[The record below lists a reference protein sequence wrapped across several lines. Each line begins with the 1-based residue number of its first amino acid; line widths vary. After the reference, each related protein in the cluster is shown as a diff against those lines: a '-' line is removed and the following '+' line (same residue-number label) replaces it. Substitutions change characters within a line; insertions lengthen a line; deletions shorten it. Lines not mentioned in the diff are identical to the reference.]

1 MPDSTLQ
8 QAIREA
14 YASAPSDDL
23 LLETLELA
31 HPAFTD
37 DAGQPDSVRVVLAQ
51 DDQWLTLEPGAPV
64 KGGQSVRWIA
74 MAFELLRPETGP
86 GGAPEMEVVLDGV
99 SREIVQQLDAAMSE
113 PQPIRVTYRAYL
125 ASDPSGPQNDP
136 PLSLTLIS
144 VEAGVH
150 QVRGRA
156 ALSNFANR
164 AFPGVDFRASDHPA
178 LA

>member
-14 YASAPSDDL
+14 YASAPSGDV

-31 HPAFTD
+31 HPAFVD
-37 DAGQPDSVRVVLAQ
+37 GAGAPDSVRVVLAQ
-51 DDQWLTLEPGAPV
+51 NDQWLTLEPAAPV

-74 MAFELLRPETGP
+74 MAFDLVRPGVGP
-86 GGAPEMEVVLDGV
+86 GGAPELEVVLDGV
-99 SREIVQQLDAAMSE
+99 SREIVQQLDAAMTDPE
-113 PQPIRVTYRAYL
+113 PIRVTYRAYL
-125 ASDPSGPQNDP
+125 ASDPGGPQNDP
-136 PLSLTLIS
+136 PLSLTLTS
-144 VEAGVH
+144 VEAGVY

-156 ALSNFANR
+156 SLSNFANR
-164 AFPGVDFRASDHPA
+164 AFPGTDFRASDHPA